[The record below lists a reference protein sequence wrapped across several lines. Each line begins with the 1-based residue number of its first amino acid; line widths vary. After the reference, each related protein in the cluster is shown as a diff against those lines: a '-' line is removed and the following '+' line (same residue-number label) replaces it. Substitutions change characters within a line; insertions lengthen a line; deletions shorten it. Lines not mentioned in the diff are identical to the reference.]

1 MMGIIRMS
9 LMGDGGIIPHRRLLS
24 LRQLLVR
31 IEQQRQHRR
40 VTIGILIMH
49 PY

>member
-1 MMGIIRMS
+1 MS
-9 LMGDGGIIPHRRLLS
+9 LMGDGGIIPHRRRLS
-24 LRQLLVR
+24 LRQLLFR
-31 IEQQRQHRR
+31 IEQQQQQQHRR